1 MQACVNEPPP
11 LFFKFSFLAPVPSL
25 SWQRIVFHNE
35 IERKC
40 SAFLHLISHLRPH
53 DRQRLRRGYR
63 HFQRVSAVLW
73 FCRVLLHPCPA
84 EHNSSVSFEL
94 SDVKRRCSLP
104 RQARDKTMRTWQ
116 NKRTT
121 LFGAPNIV
129 AVRPPVSG
137 PSSAPRCHASKQGDH
152 LKICETTRLF

>member
-1 MQACVNEPPP
+1 MQACVNETPP
-11 LFFKFSFLAPVPSL
+11 LFFKFSLRTHQSRACLGNGSFFTTKLRENAA
-25 SWQRIVFHNE
+25 RF
-35 IERKC
+35 C
-40 SAFLHLISHLRPH
+40 ISHLRPH

-94 SDVKRRCSLP
+94 SDVKRRRSLP